1 LVDAAD
7 ARAEFL
13 QRLLASLNSSGTRQ
27 LRTFRLQDSLV
38 PLRTQAVIKVDNRI
52 AAPRSGPRGGRNH
65 AWKRGEAVAGGRES
79 VPISC
84 VGMMAVERTAI
95 VWCL

>member
-1 LVDAAD
+1 ML
-7 ARAEFL
+7 
-13 QRLLASLNSSGTRQ
+13 
-27 LRTFRLQDSLV
+27 
-38 PLRTQAVIKVDNRI
+38 KVDSRNT
-52 AAPRSGPRGGRNH
+52 APRSGPRGGRNH

>member
-1 LVDAAD
+1 MGRCSDLAQ
-7 ARAEFL
+7 ARAV
-13 QRLLASLNSSGTRQ
+13 RCLLVRQSKEKKERQKQQTKRKRIMLLILAMGSDFRCSVGTVK
-27 LRTFRLQDSLV
+27 S
-38 PLRTQAVIKVDNRI
+38 
-52 AAPRSGPRGGRNH
+52 RNH

-84 VGMMAVERTAI
+84 VGMMAVDYTAI